1 MIKLISL
8 KMGIN
13 IIAEVVDDSVYSISV
28 KSPAGIFV
36 QQQNG
41 QMMIGFSPF
50 LEFATEFST
59 GITLKKEDVLCVLT
73 PNTDLVNEY
82 NKYFG
87 SGIQIATADILPIKK

>member
-1 MIKLISL
+1 MIKLISM

-13 IIAEVVDDSVYSISV
+13 IIAEVIDDSVYSVTV
-28 KSPAGIFV
+28 KSPAAIFV
-36 QQQNG
+36 QPQNG
-41 QMMIGFSPF
+41 QVMIGFSPF
-50 LEFATEFST
+50 LEYSTEFST
-59 GITLKKEDVLCVLT
+59 GIPLKKEDVLCVLT